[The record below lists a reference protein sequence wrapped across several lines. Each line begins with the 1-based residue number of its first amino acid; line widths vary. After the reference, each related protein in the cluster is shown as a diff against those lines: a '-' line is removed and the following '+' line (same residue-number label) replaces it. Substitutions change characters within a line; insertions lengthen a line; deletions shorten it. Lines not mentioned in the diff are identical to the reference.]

1 MNTIKSGIMRRYRD
15 EKRYSQAFVANKLGI
30 TQSAYQKIE
39 TGDVKIT
46 LDRLAQIA
54 TVLEKKIEDF
64 IGCAEKSSP
73 PKDATVQHHKQYNFM
88 EKIILQQAK
97 WIEELELKLK
107 TKDNEIEDLKRRLAF
122 AKLQQSST

>member
-1 MNTIKSGIMRRYRD
+1 MRRYRD
-15 EKRYSQAFVANKLGI
+15 EKCYSQAFVANKLGI

-54 TVLEKKIEDF
+54 IILEKKIEDF
-64 IGCAEKSSP
+64 LDCPEKNVP
-73 PKDATVQHHKQYNFM
+73 IKDTVLQHHKQFNFI

-107 TKDNEIEDLKRRLAF
+107 TKDDEIENLKRQLAF
-122 AKLQQSST
+122 AKLQQPST